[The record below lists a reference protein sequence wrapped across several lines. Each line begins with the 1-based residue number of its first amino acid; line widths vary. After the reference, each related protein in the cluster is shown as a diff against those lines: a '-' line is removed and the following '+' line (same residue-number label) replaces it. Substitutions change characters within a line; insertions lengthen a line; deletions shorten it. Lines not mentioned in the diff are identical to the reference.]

1 MNTEFDKFLVELKI
15 INNIPINGKLIIENN
30 CLIIDHNTWLS
41 TLYRK
46 WNNHSRKN
54 SIAYLKL
61 LYFNVFELVDKWM
74 NNNIL
79 NPNKKLDSR
88 DYILFFNLKNNL
100 VYLKDALFSSKI
112 GLKNLIGTY
121 NDDLEMVKDL
131 SSLIIQ
137 INDKYEKMCK
147 CIQSNSNKT
156 VTKN

>member
-1 MNTEFDKFLVELKI
+1 
-15 INNIPINGKLIIENN
+15 
-30 CLIIDHNTWLS
+30 
-41 TLYRK
+41 
-46 WNNHSRKN
+46 
-54 SIAYLKL
+54 
-61 LYFNVFELVDKWM
+61 M